1 MTFWDKLKQNVSQ
14 INDSLQ
20 TNISKFKNN
29 DFADASMAIC
39 ALIAAADG
47 TINTD
52 ERQKTAA
59 LIISNET
66 LKIFSA
72 SELKQKFDFYCEKLS
87 QDFDFGKV
95 EAIQAIAKLN
105 KKLDQGRAVIQ
116 IGIIIGGADG
126 NFDQDE
132 KKVVKEACHAVGI
145 NPGEFDL

>member
-1 MTFWDKLKQNVSQ
+1 MSFWEKLKQNVSQ
-14 INDSLQ
+14 MNDSLQ

-29 DFADASMAIC
+29 DFAEASMAIC

-47 TINTD
+47 TIDTD
-52 ERQKTAA
+52 ERQKTTA

-66 LKIFSA
+66 LKIFPA

-87 QDFDFGKV
+87 QDFDFGRI

-126 NFDQDE
+126 DFDKDE

>member
-1 MTFWDKLKQNVSQ
+1 MSFWDKLKLNVSQ

-52 ERQKTAA
+52 ERQKTTA

-66 LKIFSA
+66 LKIFPA

-87 QDFDFGKV
+87 QDFDFGRI

-116 IGIIIGGADG
+116 IGIIIDGADG
-126 NFDQDE
+126 DFDKDE

>member
-1 MTFWDKLKQNVSQ
+1 MTFWEKLKQNVSQ
-14 INDSLQ
+14 MNDSLQ

-47 TINTD
+47 TINTE

-59 LIISNET
+59 LIISNKT
-66 LKIFSA
+66 LQIFPA

-87 QDFDFGKV
+87 QDFDFGRI

-126 NFDQDE
+126 NFDKDE

>member
-1 MTFWDKLKQNVSQ
+1 MSFWEKLKQNVSQ
-14 INDSLQ
+14 MNDSLQ

-52 ERQKTAA
+52 ERQKTTA

-66 LKIFSA
+66 LKIFPA

-87 QDFDFGKV
+87 QDFDFGRI

-126 NFDQDE
+126 DFDKDE

>member
-1 MTFWDKLKQNVSQ
+1 MSFWEKLKQNVSQ
-14 INDSLQ
+14 MNDSLQ

-52 ERQKTAA
+52 ERQKTTA

-66 LKIFSA
+66 LKIFPA

-87 QDFDFGKV
+87 QDFDFGRIVFLMMRPPPKSTPFPYT
-95 EAIQAIAKLN
+95 ALF
-105 KKLDQGRAVIQ
+105 R
-116 IGIIIGGADG
+116 
-126 NFDQDE
+126 
-132 KKVVKEACHAVGI
+132 
-145 NPGEFDL
+145 

>member
-1 MTFWDKLKQNVSQ
+1 MSFWEKLKQNVSQ
-14 INDSLQ
+14 MNDSLQ

-47 TINTD
+47 TIDTA
-52 ERQKTAA
+52 ERQKTTA

-66 LKIFSA
+66 LKIFPA

-87 QDFDFGKV
+87 QDFDFGKI

-126 NFDQDE
+126 DFDSDE

>member
-1 MTFWDKLKQNVSQ
+1 MSFWEKLKQNVSQ
-14 INDSLQ
+14 MNDSLQ

-29 DFADASMAIC
+29 DFAEASMAIC
-39 ALIAAADG
+39 ALIATADG
-47 TINTD
+47 TINSA
-52 ERQKTAA
+52 ERQKMTA
-59 LIISNET
+59 LIVSNET
-66 LKIFSA
+66 LKIFPA

-126 NFDQDE
+126 NFDKDE
-132 KKVVKEACHAVGI
+132 QKVVKEACHAAGI

>member
-1 MTFWDKLKQNVSQ
+1 MSFWDKLKQNVSQ
-14 INDSLQ
+14 MNDSLQ

-47 TINTD
+47 TIDTA
-52 ERQKTAA
+52 ERQKTTA

-66 LKIFSA
+66 LKIFPA

-87 QDFDFGKV
+87 QDFDFGRI
-95 EAIQAIAKLN
+95 EAIQAIGKLN

-126 NFDQDE
+126 DFDSDE
-132 KKVVKEACHAVGI
+132 KKIVKEACHAVGI

>member
-1 MTFWDKLKQNVSQ
+1 MSFWDKLKQNVSQ

-52 ERQKTAA
+52 ERQKTTA

-66 LKIFSA
+66 LKIFPA

-87 QDFDFGKV
+87 QDFDFGRI

-126 NFDQDE
+126 DFDKDE

>member
-1 MTFWDKLKQNVSQ
+1 MSFWDQFKQNVSK

-29 DFADASMAIC
+29 EFADASMAIC

-47 TINTD
+47 TINSA

-59 LIISNET
+59 LIVSNET
-66 LKIFSA
+66 LKIFPA
-72 SELKQKFDFYCEKLS
+72 LELKQKFEFYCEKLS

-126 NFDQDE
+126 NFDSDE
-132 KKVVKEACHAVGI
+132 KKIVKEACHAVGI

>member
-1 MTFWDKLKQNVSQ
+1 MSFWEQLKQNVSQ

-20 TNISKFKNN
+20 RNISKFKNN
-29 DFADASMAIC
+29 DFAEASMAIC

-47 TINTD
+47 SINTA
-52 ERQKTAA
+52 ERQKTTA
-59 LIISNET
+59 LIVSNET
-66 LKIFSA
+66 LKIFPA
-72 SELKQKFDFYCEKLS
+72 SELNQKFDFYCEKLS
-87 QDFDFGKV
+87 QDFDLGKV

-126 NFDQDE
+126 NFDSDE

>member
-1 MTFWDKLKQNVSQ
+1 MSFWEKLKQNVSQ

-47 TINTD
+47 TIDTA
-52 ERQKTAA
+52 ERQKTTA

-66 LKIFSA
+66 LKIFPA

-87 QDFDFGKV
+87 QDFDFGRI

-126 NFDQDE
+126 DFDSDE

>member
-1 MTFWDKLKQNVSQ
+1 MSFWEQLKQNVSQ

-20 TNISKFKNN
+20 TNISKFQNN
-29 DFADASMAIC
+29 DFAEATMAIC

-47 TINTD
+47 SINTD
-52 ERQKTAA
+52 ERQKTTA
-59 LIISNET
+59 LIVSNET
-66 LKIFSA
+66 LKIFPA

-126 NFDQDE
+126 NFDSDE
-132 KKVVKEACHAVGI
+132 KKVVKEACHPVGI
-145 NPGEFDL
+145 NPAEFDL

>member
-1 MTFWDKLKQNVSQ
+1 MSFWDQLKQNVSS
-14 INDSLQ
+14 INNSLQ

-29 DFADASMAIC
+29 EFAEASMAIC

-47 TINTD
+47 TINSA

-59 LIISNET
+59 LIVSNET
-66 LKIFSA
+66 LKIFPA
-72 SELKQKFDFYCEKLS
+72 LELKQKFDFYCEKLS

-126 NFDQDE
+126 NFDSDE

>member
-1 MTFWDKLKQNVSQ
+1 MSFWEQLKQNVSQ
-14 INDSLQ
+14 MNDSLQ

-47 TINTD
+47 TIDTA
-52 ERQKTAA
+52 ERQKTTA

-66 LKIFSA
+66 LKIFPA

-87 QDFDFGKV
+87 QDFDFGRI

-126 NFDQDE
+126 DFDSDE

>member
-1 MTFWDKLKQNVSQ
+1 MTFWEKLKQNVSQ

-47 TINTD
+47 TINTE

-59 LIISNET
+59 LIISNQT
-66 LKIFSA
+66 LQIFPA

-87 QDFDFGKV
+87 QDFDFGKI
-95 EAIQAIAKLN
+95 EGKDSGL
-105 KKLDQGRAVIQ
+105 KF
-116 IGIIIGGADG
+116 G
-126 NFDQDE
+126 NE
-132 KKVVKEACHAVGI
+132 VRHRKVVTRMGRKS
-145 NPGEFDL
+145 L

>member
-1 MTFWDKLKQNVSQ
+1 MSFWEKLKQNVSQ

-29 DFADASMAIC
+29 DFAGASMAIC

-47 TINTD
+47 TINTA
-52 ERQKTAA
+52 ERQKTTA
-59 LIISNET
+59 LILSNET
-66 LKIFSA
+66 LKIFPA

-87 QDFDFGKV
+87 QDFDFGKI

-126 NFDQDE
+126 DFDSDE
-132 KKVVKEACHAVGI
+132 KKIVKEACHAVGI

>member
-1 MTFWDKLKQNVSQ
+1 MSFWEKLKQNVSQ
-14 INDSLQ
+14 MNDSLQ

-47 TINTD
+47 TIDTA
-52 ERQKTAA
+52 ERQKTTA

-66 LKIFSA
+66 LKIFPA
-72 SELKQKFDFYCEKLS
+72 SEWKQKFDFYCEKLS
-87 QDFDFGKV
+87 QDFDFGRI

-126 NFDQDE
+126 DFDKDE

>member
-52 ERQKTAA
+52 ERQKTTA

-66 LKIFSA
+66 LKIFPA

-87 QDFDFGKV
+87 QDFDFGKI

-126 NFDQDE
+126 DFDKDE

>member
-1 MTFWDKLKQNVSQ
+1 MSFWEQLKQNVSQ
-14 INDSLQ
+14 INNSLQ

-29 DFADASMAIC
+29 DFAEASMAIC
-39 ALIAAADG
+39 ALIASADG
-47 TINTD
+47 SINPA
-52 ERQKTAA
+52 ERQKTTA
-59 LIISNET
+59 LIVSNET
-66 LKIFSA
+66 LKIFPA
-72 SELKQKFDFYCEKLS
+72 SDLKQKFDFYCEKLS

-95 EAIQAIAKLN
+95 EAIQAISKLN

-126 NFDQDE
+126 NFDSDE

>member
-1 MTFWDKLKQNVSQ
+1 MSFWDKLKQNVSQ

-47 TINTD
+47 TINTA
-52 ERQKTAA
+52 ERQKTTA
-59 LIISNET
+59 LILSNET
-66 LKIFSA
+66 LKIFPA

-87 QDFDFGKV
+87 QDFDFGKI

-126 NFDQDE
+126 DFDSDE
-132 KKVVKEACHAVGI
+132 KKIVKEACHAVGI

>member
-1 MTFWDKLKQNVSQ
+1 MSFWDKLKQNVSQ
-14 INDSLQ
+14 MNDSLQ

-47 TINTD
+47 TIDTA
-52 ERQKTAA
+52 ERQKTTA

-66 LKIFSA
+66 LKIFPA

-87 QDFDFGKV
+87 QDFDFGRI

-126 NFDQDE
+126 DFDSDE
-132 KKVVKEACHAVGI
+132 KKIVKEACHAVGI

>member
-1 MTFWDKLKQNVSQ
+1 MSFWDKLKQNVSQ

-52 ERQKTAA
+52 ERQKTTA

-66 LKIFSA
+66 LKIFPA

-87 QDFDFGKV
+87 QDFDFGKI
-95 EAIQAIAKLN
+95 EAIQAIAKLD

-126 NFDQDE
+126 NFDKDE
-132 KKVVKEACHAVGI
+132 KKVVKEACYAVGI

>member
-1 MTFWDKLKQNVSQ
+1 MSFWEKLKQNVSQ
-14 INDSLQ
+14 MNDSLQ

-47 TINTD
+47 TIDTA
-52 ERQKTAA
+52 ERQKTTA

-66 LKIFSA
+66 LKIFPA

-87 QDFDFGKV
+87 QDFDFGKI
-95 EAIQAIAKLN
+95 EAIQAIGKLN

-126 NFDQDE
+126 DFDSDE

>member
-1 MTFWDKLKQNVSQ
+1 MSFWEQLKQNVSQ

-20 TNISKFKNN
+20 TNISKFQNN
-29 DFADASMAIC
+29 DFAEATMAIC

-47 TINTD
+47 SINTD
-52 ERQKTAA
+52 ERQKTTA
-59 LIISNET
+59 LIVSNET
-66 LKIFSA
+66 LKIFPA

-126 NFDQDE
+126 NFDSDE

-145 NPGEFDL
+145 NPAEFDL